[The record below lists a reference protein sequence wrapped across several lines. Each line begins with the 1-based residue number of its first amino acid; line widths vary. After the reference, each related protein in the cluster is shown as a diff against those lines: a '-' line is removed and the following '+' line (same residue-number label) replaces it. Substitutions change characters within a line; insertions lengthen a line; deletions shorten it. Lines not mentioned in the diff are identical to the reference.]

1 MSTFFFTYLLSLFMA
16 AAVTPVVILAGGKLK
31 AYDRPDIRKIHVGSI
46 PRIGGVAIFVS
57 SMCAIMTML
66 FFYDVMAERFRIGLL
81 QNAAMLFAA
90 TFIMLVGFV
99 DDIRNVRVRYKL
111 LAQIAAAVLMYL
123 VGVRI
128 ESVNVA
134 NLFTLRFTMTS
145 LPLTV
150 LWIVGMTNT
159 VNLTDGLDGLA
170 AGICIVACAVIT
182 VFAVVHHEALLAVIM
197 LAVMGSLSGFLLFNF
212 NPARIF
218 MGDSGSMFL
227 GFIIAAASVMCLMK
241 SGSIVALALPAVA
254 LGLPI
259 FDTAYAILR
268 RYLER
273 RPITS
278 PDREH
283 LHHRLLDMGL
293 RHRHAVI
300 VIYAVTVLAAAM
312 GMFMMITDG
321 YATIVVFACI
331 LVLLAIAYQVAGS
344 VRLREIIVRL
354 QARQTAIRQAGEDA
368 HQFEN
373 LQLHFR
379 NARTFDQW
387 WRVVC
392 LAGDKLHAEKLSLE
406 FIAPDSRRKKL
417 LWRRDSDNITPSPP
431 GDIVNAKVPTRNDC
445 APSAICLNI
454 EIKANGSI
462 ESAGRKIALFT
473 RLMEEHSTTPPQNS
487 CEI

>member
-1 MSTFFFTYLLSLFMA
+1 MSTFIFTYLLSLFMA
-16 AAVTPVVILAGGKLK
+16 AAVTPAVILAGRKLK
-31 AYDRPDIRKIHVGSI
+31 AYDRPDVRKIHAAPI
-46 PRIGGVAIFVS
+46 PRIGGVAIFLS
-57 SMCAIMTML
+57 SMCAIMTIL
-66 FFYDVMAERFRIGLL
+66 FCNDVIARQFRSTLL
-81 QNAAMLFAA
+81 QNAALLSAA
-90 TFIMLVGFV
+90 TFILLVGLA

-128 ESVNVA
+128 ASVNVA

-150 LWIVGMTNT
+150 LWIVGITNT

-170 AGICIVACAVIT
+170 AGICIVVCAVIT

-278 PDREH
+278 PDKEH

-293 RHRHAVI
+293 RHRQAVI
-300 VIYAVTVLAAAM
+300 VIYTVTVLAAAM
-312 GMFMMITDG
+312 GMFMMITDR
-321 YATIVVFACI
+321 YATILIFACI
-331 LVLLAIAYQVAGS
+331 IVLLALAFQVAGS
-344 VRLREIIVRL
+344 VKLREILIRL
-354 QARQTAIRQAGEDA
+354 QARQAATRQAGEDT

-379 NARTFDQW
+379 NAQTFDQW
-387 WRVVC
+387 WQSIC

-406 FIAPDSRRKKL
+406 FIAPDSQRKTL
-417 LWRRDSDNITPSPP
+417 LWCRNTENMAPSPP
-431 GDIVNAKVPTRNDC
+431 DDIVNATVPTRNDC

-473 RLMEEHSTTPPQNS
+473 RLIEEHSVGAVS
-487 CEI
+487 